1 MKHTEKVNMQA
12 SALFVIALVI
22 MVGTYIVI
30 MAGIECFE
38 NFLSVIIDASNYL
51 VKM

>member
-22 MVGTYIVI
+22 M
-30 MAGIECFE
+30 AGIECFE
-38 NFLSVIIDASNYL
+38 NSLNVIIEASSYH
-51 VKM
+51 VKMLP